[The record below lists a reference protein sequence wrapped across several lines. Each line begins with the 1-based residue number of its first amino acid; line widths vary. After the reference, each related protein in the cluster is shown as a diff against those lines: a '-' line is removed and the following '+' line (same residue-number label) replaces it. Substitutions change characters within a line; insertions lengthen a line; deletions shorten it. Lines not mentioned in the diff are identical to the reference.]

1 MLGMVSYWVDHGWRS
16 SGMFWEGTSIYYS
29 HQRFSYAPELVLR
42 FEPRTTSR
50 TESRNLP
57 WKNPW
62 PTCDL
67 VGWLTPKKRKRGDVC
82 FHIYVCMYVSRIVN
96 ILYMRVSIL
105 VIISHHTIPGLYGCK
120 IPHSAI
126 GGSEVK
132 TVTRAWRSGSNW
144 TACGL
149 EGPNHGVFVGQYT
162 LNAPF
167 TSVYHGALFW
177 CAFPRVHTV
186 RGSLRE
192 LA

>member
-82 FHIYVCMYVSRIVN
+82 FHYTYIYICMYVCVKNCQPIIYACFYFGDN
-96 ILYMRVSIL
+96 ISSY
-105 VIISHHTIPGLYGCK
+105 HTWFVWMQNTPFRHRWIWGENRYKSL
-120 IPHSAI
+120 
-126 GGSEVK
+126 EVRLK
-132 TVTRAWRSGSNW
+132 LDSVWIRRAKSWCVCGTV
-144 TACGL
+144 
-149 EGPNHGVFVGQYT
+149 YT
-162 LNAPF
+162 
-167 TSVYHGALFW
+167 
-177 CAFPRVHTV
+177 
-186 RGSLRE
+186 
-192 LA
+192 